1 MAPFTF
7 VGVVGPTYA
16 GSELLSWSVD
26 DGCVIVLIGHC
37 TRNDCARAGNASR
50 TKRTAGKPREIDG
63 RLNICVQAEDLNA
76 SPAATSSGRF
86 IGSPP
91 WRAYRVRAETR
102 VLRPRE
108 RVLCQNPAGQFVAL
122 S

>member
-26 DGCVIVLIGHC
+26 DGCVIVLVGHC

-50 TKRTAGKPREIDG
+50 ASRTAGKPREINWWM
-63 RLNICVQAEDLNA
+63 NICDLRLHMPALAARQRARPWSSVQAPGGRVA
-76 SPAATSSGRF
+76 SATSPFS
-86 IGSPP
+86 
-91 WRAYRVRAETR
+91 
-102 VLRPRE
+102 
-108 RVLCQNPAGQFVAL
+108 
-122 S
+122 